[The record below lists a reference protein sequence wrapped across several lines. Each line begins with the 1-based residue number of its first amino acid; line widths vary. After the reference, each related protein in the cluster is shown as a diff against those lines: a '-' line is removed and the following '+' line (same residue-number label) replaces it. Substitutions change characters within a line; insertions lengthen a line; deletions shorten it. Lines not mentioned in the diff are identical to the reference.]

1 MQSQKP
7 LTDTKHNNNKES
19 ALSALISV
27 GWYSHFTAPSLL
39 STDHRWPSDCS
50 LLPLSTLTGFECFS
64 VFFFLWWKSFYWSF
78 HSLLHL
84 SDILGGSHYALLLLV
99 LVLVLGIAR
108 RGRHAKIQFD
118 ETSDCFVVVVVC
130 CPTHLLHYNYYIR
143 FVVVVVIWFRI
154 LHALQET

>member
-1 MQSQKP
+1 MHSQKP

-19 ALSALISV
+19 ALSALSV

-64 VFFFLWWKSFYWSF
+64 VFFFLWWKSFYWLF

-84 SDILGGSHYALLLLV
+84 SDILGGSHYALLLLL